1 MSDEM
6 IRVGIADMN
15 ICRAPNKITTIG
27 LGSCVG
33 VVIYDK
39 VSELAGLVHIMLPD
53 STKIKH
59 NENIYKC
66 ADTGVAALVRVLA
79 ENGVKRVNMRAK
91 IAGGAKMFEFSNT
104 STMGSIGDKNVVAVK
119 EKLHE
124 FDIKIKSED
133 VGSNY
138 GRTIVFD
145 PKTKDLSVIKAGKQ
159 VNVI

>member
-1 MSDEM
+1 MSDI

-15 ICRAPNKITTIG
+15 ICRAPDKITTIG

-33 VVIYDK
+33 VVLYDK
-39 VSELAGLVHIMLPD
+39 TSKLAGLLHIMLPD

-59 NENIYKC
+59 NENKC
-66 ADTGVAALVRVLA
+66 KFADTGIDEMVRVLEA
-79 ENGVKRVNMRAK
+79 NGMSRENMRAK

-104 STMGSIGDKNVVAVK
+104 STMGSIGDKNVSAVR
-119 EKLHE
+119 EKLNSLG
-124 FDIKIKSED
+124 IKIKSED
-133 VGSNY
+133 VGANY

-145 PKTKDLSVIKAGKQ
+145 PETRELSVIKAGKQ